1 MNFLWKC
8 FLILAIP
15 TCLWYGITRFKTPE
29 GKFTLVTII
38 FVIGMVWFLL
48 KEYGSVDIIQ

>member
-29 GKFTLVTII
+29 GKFTLITII